1 MNHGLLSTAWAFCT
15 PCRFM
20 EFEAEEEMQI
30 QNTQLMSGPQSL
42 PPAAPLKLDPPG
54 PPVPEVCPQPGKA
67 IQCQQEPVAR
77 ISEGVTQKPVTSI
90 QGVACDVPN
99 RTGISSLCPRLDV
112 DLSQVNQQLSH

>member
-1 MNHGLLSTAWAFCT
+1 MVFSALPEPSAP

-67 IQCQQEPVAR
+67 TQCQQEPVGQELR
-77 ISEGVTQKPVTSI
+77 GSHTETSHFHP
-90 QGVACDVPN
+90 GS
-99 RTGISSLCPRLDV
+99 GM
-112 DLSQVNQQLSH
+112 

>member
-1 MNHGLLSTAWAFCT
+1 
-15 PCRFM
+15 M

-67 IQCQQEPVAR
+67 TQCQQEPVGQELR
-77 ISEGVTQKPVTSI
+77 GSHRNQSLPSREWHVMFQ
-90 QGVACDVPN
+90 
-99 RTGISSLCPRLDV
+99 TG
-112 DLSQVNQQLSH
+112 QA